1 MLFDRLKRRYFI
13 TLLGGTAAMWPLAA
27 WAQQPLPVI
36 GFLHQG
42 PPESSSL
49 TNAFRQGL
57 SETGISEGRDVTIE
71 NRWAEGQYD
80 RLPALAAD
88 LVSRRV
94 AVIAADFLPAAL
106 AAKAATQTVPIVFLS
121 GSDPIAAG
129 LVSSFNRPT
138 GNVTGLAF
146 MFTLLGAKNLELLRE
161 IVPKAN
167 VIGALLNPRN
177 PNAEPQS
184 RDLQAAA
191 STLGQELVVFG
202 ASNEREI
209 DNSFAQLAQRRVGA
223 LVVTA
228 DGFLIG
234 RQDQIVALA
243 TRYAM
248 PAIFP
253 LSQYVTAGGLMSYG
267 ANLPDG
273 FRQTGIYV
281 GRILKGAKPADLP
294 VQQSTKIEFVIN
306 LKTAKTLGLT
316 IPPNLLAIA
325 DEVIE

>member
-1 MLFDRLKRRYFI
+1 MRRREFLIFI
-13 TLLGGTAAMWPLAA
+13 GGAAAAWPLTAR
-27 WAQQPLPVI
+27 AQQPVPVI

-42 PPESSSL
+42 PPEPSSL

-57 SETGISEGRDVTIE
+57 IDTGISEGRDVTIE

-80 RLPALAAD
+80 LRPALAAD

-106 AAKAATQTVPIVFLS
+106 AAKAATQTIPIVFLS

-161 IVPKAN
+161 IAPKAN
-167 VIGALLNPRN
+167 VIGALLNPSN

-184 RDLQAAA
+184 RDLQTAARA
-191 STLGQELVVFG
+191 LGQELVVFG

-209 DNSFAQLAQRRVGA
+209 ESSFAQLAQRRVGA

-228 DGFLIG
+228 DGLLIG
-234 RQDQIVALA
+234 RQDQIVTLA
-243 TRYAM
+243 ARYAL
-248 PAIFP
+248 PTIYP
-253 LSQYVTAGGLMSYG
+253 LSQYVSAGGLMSYG
-267 ANLPDG
+267 ANLSDG

-281 GRILKGAKPADLP
+281 GRILKGAKAADLP
-294 VQQSTKIEFVIN
+294 IQQSTKIEFVIN
-306 LKTAKTLGLT
+306 LKTAKALGLDV
-316 IPPNLLAIA
+316 PPTLIAIA

>member
-1 MLFDRLKRRYFI
+1 MRRREFI
-13 TLLGGTAAMWPLAA
+13 TFIGGAAVTWPLTAR
-27 WAQQPLPVI
+27 AQQPVPVI

-42 PPESSSL
+42 PPEPSSL

-57 SETGISEGRDVTIE
+57 SDNGISEGRDVTIE
-71 NRWAEGQYD
+71 NRWADGQYD

-106 AAKAATQTVPIVFLS
+106 AAKAATQTIPIVFLS

-129 LVSSFNRPT
+129 LVSSFNRPA

-161 IVPKAN
+161 IAPKAN
-167 VIGALLNPRN
+167 VVGALLNPSN

-184 RDLQAAA
+184 RDLQTAAR
-191 STLGQELVVFG
+191 TLGQELVVFG

-209 DNSFAQLAQRRVGA
+209 ESSFAHLAQRRVGA

-228 DGFLIG
+228 DGLLIG
-234 RQDQIVALA
+234 RQDQIVTLA
-243 TRYAM
+243 TRYAV
-248 PAIFP
+248 PTIYP
-253 LSQYVTAGGLMSYG
+253 LSQYVSAGGLMSYG
-267 ANLPDG
+267 ANLSDG

-281 GRILKGAKPADLP
+281 GRILKGAKAADLP
-294 VQQSTKIEFVIN
+294 IQQSTKIEFVIN
-306 LKTAKTLGLT
+306 LKTAKALGLDV
-316 IPPNLLAIA
+316 PPTLIAIA